1 MKRLLATA
9 TTIAL
14 VAIGAVATTARADEE
29 PSRARA
35 AAPLDKESGPIK
47 WEPCTEP
54 NLKMHKAE
62 CGFLTVPID
71 YRRPAG
77 GTLQLAVSR
86 IRHTVPDK
94 QYQGVML
101 ANPGGPGGAGRG
113 LAVIGSLVP
122 NGAGA
127 AYDWIGFDPRGV
139 GASKPALTCDSDYT
153 GYDRPPYVP
162 TSAQRETA
170 WLNKAR
176 GYAVACAKAGGPLLG
191 HLKTV
196 DTVRDMDSL
205 REALGADRINYYG
218 FSYGTYLGQVYA
230 TMYPERVRRMVLDG
244 NVDPTRVWYDSNLDQ
259 DYAFNRN
266 IKIYFGWIAKYDKV
280 YHLGRTERAVERLF
294 YAEQA
299 KLIAKPAGGVIGP
312 DELTDVFLQPGYY
325 IFGWQDVANAFSAWV
340 NKHDPAPLKSLYDT
354 NNPQKPG
361 ADNNYAIYL
370 AVQCSDVKWPGAWS
384 KWQSDNWA
392 MHRRAPFETWANA
405 WYNAP
410 CREWPAAPG
419 APVTVNGAGA
429 PPILLL
435 SESLDAAT
443 PFTGSLE
450 VRKRFPRAALVEG
463 VGGTTH
469 AGSLF
474 GNKCVD
480 DTVADYLATGVLP
493 KRAKGDRSDKR
504 CTPLAQPDPTKPA
517 AKRAV
522 PAARLA
528 LEQALS

>member
-29 PSRARA
+29 PTRARA
-35 AAPLDKESGPIK
+35 SSPDIK
-47 WEPCTEP
+47 WSPCTDP

-62 CGFLTVPID
+62 CGFLAVPMD
-71 YRRPAG
+71 YRRPLG
-77 GTLQLAVSR
+77 GSIQLAVSR
-86 IRHTVPDK
+86 IRHTVPAK

-101 ANPGGPGGAGRG
+101 VNPGGPGGSGRG
-113 LAVIGSLVP
+113 LSVIGSLVP
-122 NGAGA
+122 DGAGK

-139 GASKPALTCDSDYT
+139 GASKPSLTCDSGYA
-153 GYDRPPYVP
+153 GYDRPPYLP
-162 TSAQRETA
+162 TTAQRETA
-170 WLNKAR
+170 WLNKAQR
-176 GYAVACAKAGGPLLG
+176 YADACAKAGGPLLD

-205 REALGADRINYYG
+205 RVALGADKINYYG

-230 TMYPERVRRMVLDG
+230 SMFPQRVRRMVLDG
-244 NVDPTRVWYDSNLDQ
+244 NVDPSRVWYDSNLDQ
-259 DYAFNRN
+259 DSAFNRN

-280 YHLGRTERAVERLF
+280 YHLGRTESAVEKLF
-294 YAEQA
+294 YAEQS
-299 KLIAKPAGGVIGP
+299 KLVTKPAGGVIGP

-340 NKHDPAPLKSLYDT
+340 NKHDPAPLKKLYDD
-354 NNPQKPG
+354 NNPKKPA

-370 AVQCSDVKWPGAWS
+370 AVQCSDVKWPTAWT
-384 KWQSDNWA
+384 KWRADNWA
-392 MHRRAPFETWANA
+392 MHRKAPFETWANA

-410 CREWPAAPG
+410 CREWRATPG
-419 APVTVNGAGA
+419 VPVTVNGADV

-443 PFTGSLE
+443 PFSGSLE
-450 VRKRFPRAALVEG
+450 VRQRFPRSSLVEG

-480 DTVADYLATGVLP
+480 DTVAGYLATGVLP
-493 KRAKGDRSDKR
+493 KRAQGDRSDKR
-504 CTPLAQPDPTKPA
+504 CNPLPQPDPTKPA
-517 AKRAV
+517 AKRAA
-522 PAARLA
+522 PADQARLA
-528 LEQALS
+528 LREALTAS